1 MLKPGYIID
10 KHKIL
15 VGKLNTILDEAAE
28 EYDNDDGVVDD
39 FESYV
44 RDWAR
49 RRAEEEYNVNGRRI
63 R

>member
-1 MLKPGYIID
+1 MLRPGYIFD
-10 KHKIL
+10 KHQIL
-15 VGKLNTILDEAAE
+15 VEKLNTILDEAVE

-39 FESYV
+39 FEQYV

-49 RRAEEEYNVNGRRI
+49 RRAEEEYNVNKRSI